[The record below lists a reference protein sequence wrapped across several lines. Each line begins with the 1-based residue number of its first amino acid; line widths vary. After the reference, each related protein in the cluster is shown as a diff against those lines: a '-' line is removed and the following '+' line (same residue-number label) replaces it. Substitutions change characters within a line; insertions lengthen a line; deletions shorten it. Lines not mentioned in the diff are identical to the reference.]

1 MSLKVEKDIFNYL
14 KVNDHIDLLYDALN
28 IKDNNWFKAMLSNTM
43 QDDHDDKL
51 PNLCQCLEKEKED
64 FIKSY
69 YLCWKNEHEGRI
81 KSFCESLFAVFFSDQ
96 DSIDVNSVIKDKKVC
111 AISK

>member
-1 MSLKVEKDIFNYL
+1 
-14 KVNDHIDLLYDALN
+14 
-28 IKDNNWFKAMLSNTM
+28 MLSKTM
-43 QDDHDDKL
+43 HDDHHDKF
-51 PNLCQCLEKEKED
+51 PNLCKCLEKEKED